1 MPQNDTNQ
9 VRKPSSQILEHLRKC
24 SAEHKDEV
32 STSSTAPFLTVIKT
46 DGEPYALRDA
56 RTVRGEA
63 LGNLFGLCQIRRP
76 LPTPFFPNAT
86 RCIDFFHVAQW
97 INKALDEVR
106 ISTAAKAKR
115 EYNNLREEY
124 IRAEAEAA
132 AAAEKAKQ
140 DYQDALR
147 ELAQMPH
154 RGRPSDRKQELV
166 SFIVN
171 FHKNV

>member
-63 LGNLFGLCQIRRP
+63 LGNLFDLCQIRRP
-76 LPTPFFPNAT
+76 LPTPL
-86 RCIDFFHVAQW
+86 W
-97 INKALDEVR
+97 
-106 ISTAAKAKR
+106 
-115 EYNNLREEY
+115 REEQVLDKGPGSF
-124 IRAEAEAA
+124 RFSQPTGRGTDLHPA
-132 AAAEKAKQ
+132 
-140 DYQDALR
+140 DS
-147 ELAQMPH
+147 H
-154 RGRPSDRKQELV
+154 RRRRMRKQVLL
-166 SFIVN
+166 
-171 FHKNV
+171 KTDW

>member
-63 LGNLFGLCQIRRP
+63 LGNLFDLCQIRRP
-76 LPTPFFPNAT
+76 LPTPFNKSGG
-86 RCIDFFHVAQW
+86 CIF
-97 INKALDEVR
+97 L
-106 ISTAAKAKR
+106 
-115 EYNNLREEY
+115 
-124 IRAEAEAA
+124 
-132 AAAEKAKQ
+132 
-140 DYQDALR
+140 
-147 ELAQMPH
+147 
-154 RGRPSDRKQELV
+154 
-166 SFIVN
+166 
-171 FHKNV
+171 